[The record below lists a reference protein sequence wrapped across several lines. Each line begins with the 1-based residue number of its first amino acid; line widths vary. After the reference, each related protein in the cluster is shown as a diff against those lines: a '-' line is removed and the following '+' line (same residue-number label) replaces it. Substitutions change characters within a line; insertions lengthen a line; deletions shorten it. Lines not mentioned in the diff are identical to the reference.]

1 MIVQTGRRCP
11 TLPPAM
17 PDDRLRAYVLDVS
30 YFSGKLEAYLRW
42 KEIPYQRVEVRWDR
56 VQGELRRA
64 TGVAK
69 VPVLRTADGLWLQDT
84 TPILDWLEARHPA
97 GAILPDDPLQAFACR
112 LVEDWADEW
121 LWRPALHYRW
131 SHPPD
136 ARLLSHRIAAEAM
149 GHLPLPTA
157 WAAAIVRR
165 RQYRTYVSGD
175 GVTAATRAH
184 VEGIYLG
191 ALERLE
197 RLLREQPFL
206 LGERPSLA
214 DFGLF
219 GPMFRHFSLDPTPA
233 RVMRDRAPAVYE
245 WVARL
250 WNARAS
256 RVREGW
262 PAPGGLPPVWRELLA
277 EIGAGYLPYLHANA
291 AAFRAGARRHDFRV
305 QGTTYRGV
313 PVVRYRVW
321 CRERLQDHFEA
332 LPEAAKPVVR
342 AELERAGAWE
352 PLWRDGRIGSRLF
365 EGAPPPVCPPAPP
378 AARPRLGWLGDD
390 PWNPAPRRAAAVRS
404 EEPR

>member
-1 MIVQTGRRCP
+1 MADAP
-11 TLPPAM
+11 
-17 PDDRLRAYVLDVS
+17 LRAYVLDVS

-42 KEIPYQRVEVRWDR
+42 KEIPYERIEVRWDR

-84 TPILDWLEARHPA
+84 TPILDWLEARHPQ
-97 GAILPDDPLQAFACR
+97 GAVLPGDPFQAFFCR
-112 LVEDWADEW
+112 LLEDWADEW

-131 SHPPD
+131 SHAPD
-136 ARLLSHRIAAEAM
+136 ARLLSHRIASEAM

-157 WAAAIVRR
+157 WVAAFVRR
-165 RQYRTYVSGD
+165 RQHGTYVSGD
-175 GVTAATRAH
+175 GVTAETRAH

-191 ALERLE
+191 AIERLE
-197 RLLREQPFL
+197 RLLAAQPFL

-233 RVMRDRAPAVYE
+233 RLMRERAPAVYE

-256 RVREGW
+256 RVRATW
-262 PAPGGLPPVWRELLA
+262 PEPGTLPAVWRELLTDV
-277 EIGAGYLPYLHANA
+277 GAGYLPALHANA
-291 AAFRAGARRHDFRV
+291 VAWRSGARRHDFTV
-305 QGTTYRGV
+305 QGATYRDV

-332 LPEAAKPVVR
+332 LPDPERSAVR
-342 AELERAGAWE
+342 AELERTGAWE
-352 PLWRDGRIGSRLF
+352 PLWRDGRIASGLF
-365 EGAPPPVCPPAPP
+365 ADAAPPVCSPS
-378 AARPRLGWLGDD
+378 RGVRGLRRLLPED
-390 PWNPAPRRAAAVRS
+390 PWNPAPAPRGAAARS
-404 EEPR
+404 EDSR

>member
-1 MIVQTGRRCP
+1 MADG
-11 TLPPAM
+11 
-17 PDDRLRAYVLDVS
+17 RLRAYVLDVS

-42 KEIPYQRVEVRWDR
+42 KEIPYERVEVRWDR

-69 VPVLRTADGLWLQDT
+69 VPVLHTSDGLWLQDT
-84 TPILDWLEARHPA
+84 TPILDWLEARHPE
-97 GAILPDDPLQAFACR
+97 GAVLPEDPFQAFFCR
-112 LVEDWADEW
+112 LLEDWADEW

-131 SHPPD
+131 SHASD

-157 WAAAIVRR
+157 WVAAFVRR
-165 RQYRTYVSGD
+165 RQHRTYVSGD
-175 GVTAATRAH
+175 GVGPATRAH
-184 VEGIYLG
+184 VEGVYLG

-197 RLLREQPFL
+197 RLLRAQPFL

-233 RVMRDRAPAVYE
+233 RLMRDRAPAVYE

-256 RVREGW
+256 RLQGAAW
-262 PAPGGLPPVWRELLA
+262 PAPGALPPVWRELVG
-277 EIGAGYLPYLHANA
+277 EIGAGYLPALHANA
-291 AAFRAGARRHDFRV
+291 AAWRSGARRHDFTV
-305 QGTTYRGV
+305 QGVTYRGV

-332 LPEAAKPVVR
+332 LPEAVKPAVR
-342 AELERAGAWE
+342 EELERGGAWE
-352 PLWRDGRIGSRLF
+352 PLWRDGRIASHLF
-365 EGAPPPVCPPAPP
+365 DGVPPPVCPPAPHTGGALRGLLP
-378 AARPRLGWLGDD
+378 ED
-390 PWNPAPRRAAAVRS
+390 PWNPAPRRPVAAARS

>member
-1 MIVQTGRRCP
+1 MADAPLQ
-11 TLPPAM
+11 
-17 PDDRLRAYVLDVS
+17 AYVLDVS

-42 KEIPYQRVEVRWDR
+42 KEIPYQRIEVRWDR

-84 TPILDWLEARHPA
+84 TPILDWLEARHPQ
-97 GAILPDDPLQAFACR
+97 GAVLPDDPFQAFFCR
-112 LVEDWADEW
+112 LLEDWADEW

-131 SHPPD
+131 SFAPD
-136 ARLLSHRIAAEAM
+136 ARLLAQRIAAEAM

-157 WAAAIVRR
+157 WVAAIVRR
-165 RQYRTYVSGD
+165 RQHRTYVSGD

-219 GPMFRHFSLDPTPA
+219 GPMFRHFALDPTPA
-233 RVMRDRAPAVYE
+233 RLMRDRAPAVLE

-256 RVREGW
+256 RLRAGW
-262 PAPGGLPPVWRELLA
+262 PPAGELPAVWRELLA
-277 EIGAGYLPYLHANA
+277 EVGAGYLPALHANA
-291 AAFRAGARRHDFRV
+291 VAWRAGARRHDFTV
-305 QGTTYRGV
+305 QGAAYRDV

-332 LPEAAKPVVR
+332 LPEPQRAAVR

-352 PLWRDGRIGSRLF
+352 PLWRDGRIPSRLF
-365 EGAPPPVCPPAPP
+365 EGAPPPVCAPAHG
-378 AARPRLGWLGDD
+378 ARGLRRLLPED
-390 PWNPAPRRAAAVRS
+390 PWNPAPRGAAAAARS
-404 EEPR
+404 EELR